1 MSYLVLVVDDEELTL
16 RTISRGLHQEGFEV
30 CTAGSGEEAIQR
42 FQEEKPD
49 LTLLDIVLPG
59 IDGVEVLRQVKQ
71 INPAAIVVMMSAYH
85 MVDRAVEAM
94 KLGAYDYLVKPFH
107 LADMVATMR
116 RATEMLALRVRLRDT
131 VEKAKGR
138 YDFGRV
144 VTQND
149 STMRMLEVAR
159 KAAESDRT
167 TILILGESGTG
178 KGVLAKSIHYNSPR
192 ASMPLLELNCA
203 SLPDTLLESELFGY
217 EAGAFTDAR
226 RRKEG
231 LLERASGGTLFL
243 DEIGNMSLS
252 VQAKLLRVLEEG
264 TFIRLGGIR
273 EIKVDLRLI
282 AATNADLK
290 QAVAQAHFREDLYYR
305 LNVVPLFIPPLRERQ
320 EDILPLA
327 IDLLQHFNREL
338 NKKFTG
344 FTPAAA
350 NLLRQYSWPGNIRE
364 LKNVVERTMIL
375 APEGDIEAGYLPH
388 EIRNYHLDAKDKPG
402 PSDESPLHAQHLVTL
417 RELEDSY
424 VDQVLVATGNN
435 KTAAARILGIH
446 PTSLLRRLKKEK
458 PGEEV
463 AAGSS
468 CRKPFE

>member
-1 MSYLVLVVDDEELTL
+1 MAYSVLVVDDEELTL
-16 RTISRGLHQEGFEV
+16 RTISRGLRQEAFEV
-30 CTAGSGEEAIQR
+30 LTAASGEDAVKV

-71 INPAAIVVMMSAYH
+71 ANPAAIVVMMSAYH

-94 KLGAYDYLVKPFH
+94 KLGAYDYLIKPFH
-107 LADMVATMR
+107 LTDMIATMQ
-116 RATEMLALRVRLRDT
+116 RATEMLALRVRLRDS

-144 VTQND
+144 VTQNAE
-149 STMRMLEVAR
+149 MAEMLERAR
-159 KAAESDRT
+159 KAAEADRT

-178 KGVLAKSIHYNSPR
+178 KGVLAKGIHYASPR
-192 ASMPLLELNCA
+192 AAMPLLELNCA
-203 SLPDTLLESELFGY
+203 ALPDTLLESELFGY

-231 LLERASGGTLFL
+231 LLERSNGGTVFL
-243 DEIGNMSLS
+243 DEIANMSLS

-264 TFIRLGGIR
+264 TFMRLGGVH
-273 EIKVDLRLI
+273 EIKINVRLI

-290 QAVAQAHFREDLYYR
+290 ESVAGGQFREDLYYR
-305 LNVVPLFIPPLRERQ
+305 LNVVPLRIPPLRNRI
-320 EDILPLA
+320 EDIVPLA
-327 IDLLQHFNREL
+327 LALLRHFNEEL

-344 FTPAAA
+344 FTPSAAA
-350 NLLRQYSWPGNIRE
+350 LLQQYRWPGNIRE

-375 APEGDIEAGYLPH
+375 APEGDIDVAHLPH
-388 EIRNYHLDAKDKPG
+388 ELRDTAPGENAVTPDATSNG
-402 PSDESPLHAQHLVTL
+402 HELVTL
-417 RELEDSY
+417 HELEENY
-424 VDQVLVATGNN
+424 ITRVLAATNHN

-446 PTSLLRRLKKEK
+446 PTSLLRKLKKET
-458 PGEEV
+458 PV
-463 AAGSS
+463 
-468 CRKPFE
+468 